1 MKVTRDFEDTGIMIE
16 DDGCTLGIEPL
27 GNGTINFAITTEDD
41 YLSMDIPNYIINFIV
56 TFLKD
61 EGTNE

>member
-41 YLSMDIPNYIINFIV
+41 YPNYIINFIV

-61 EGTNE
+61 ECTNE